1 MKAGFMRM
9 GEAVVSSEG
18 AMEMEMER
26 EMEMEKEKN
35 GSSKVVRWEKFMP
48 RTVLRVLLVEA
59 DDSTRHIITALLRK
73 CSYRVSAVPDGLMA
87 WEALKCQPHNIDLV
101 LTEVDLPSISGFTLL
116 TLVMEHDI
124 CKNIPVIMM
133 SSHDS
138 ISIVLKCMLKGA
150 ADFLIKPVRRNE
162 LRNLWQHV
170 WRRQNLLGGHE
181 PQNSPVLQR
190 KSEATSENNASS
202 NHSSD
207 DAASTQKNKERSE
220 KGSDVQSSCTSP
232 YLEAEGACVQ
242 NMQGLSHKCRSASN
256 LSNID
261 MEKHD
266 EHVKL
271 EKESVKPE
279 IKFGEKLDSSG
290 SEVALSSDAHTSTAS
305 GLDNDSV
312 CVNTSLQGDGVGPES
327 DIGDANDELI
337 EPTCRAIDLI
347 GTFNN
352 HPKYSDGQFI
362 FNDGISKFEFD
373 PHLELSLRNFFPS
386 SSKDQG
392 ADERHTLNHSTASA
406 FSRYDNSKTSSTPFI
421 KFTELKDGSSIS
433 SELVFNQLYENATG
447 NVQPRGA
454 PSSNMTENLTSPVI
468 GQSGQA
474 EVIFPSPQLGFSPV
488 SGVRFDNTRAGYTQV
503 FPPIFYTHS
512 GLPPAWSPKS
522 PCQREQSPFPT
533 CTSAHTNPDIYGLE
547 QGYQRGDGTTSNSI
561 DQAVCEQKD
570 VELLEEM
577 RQGSPAAGQSACS
590 SLCNGLGNNDN
601 NCTDGGLCSRIDE
614 TATLTQAIN
623 KGTAPES
630 MDEGTLFSHDRF
642 RGTDSH
648 RSSQREA
655 ALTKFRLK
663 RKDRCFEKKV
673 RYQSRKKLAEQRPRV
688 KGQFVRQM
696 RNDTTTVAN
705 GAGS

>member
-1 MKAGFMRM
+1 
-9 GEAVVSSEG
+9 
-18 AMEMEMER
+18 MEMEME
-26 EMEMEKEKN
+26 MKKEKN
-35 GSSKVVRWEKFMP
+35 GSSEVVRWEKFMP

-87 WEALKCQPHNIDLV
+87 WEALKGQPHNIDLV

-138 ISIVLKCMLKGA
+138 ICIVLKCMLKGA

-170 WRRQNLLGGHE
+170 WRRQSLLGGHV
-181 PQNSPVLQR
+181 PQNSPVVLR

-207 DAASTQKNKERSE
+207 DTASTLKLKQSSE
-220 KGSDVQSSCTSP
+220 KGSD
-232 YLEAEGACVQ
+232 A
-242 NMQGLSHKCRSASN
+242 QGLSHKCRSASN

-271 EKESVKPE
+271 EKESIKPE
-279 IKFGEKLDSSG
+279 IKSGEKLDRSE

-305 GLDNDSV
+305 GVENDSV
-312 CVNTSLQGDGVGPES
+312 CVKTSLQGDGVGPER
-327 DIGDANDELI
+327 DIGDANLTRGIHGCNDELI
-337 EPTCRAIDLI
+337 EPTIQAIDLI

-352 HPKYSDGQFI
+352 HPMSSDEQCI
-362 FNDGISKFEFD
+362 FNDGINKFEFD
-373 PHLELSLRNFFPS
+373 PHLELSLRNFCPS
-386 SSKDQG
+386 CSSDQG
-392 ADERHTLNHSTASA
+392 AIERQTLNHSNASA
-406 FSRYDNSKTSSTPFI
+406 FSRYDNSKTSSTPFS

-433 SELVFNQLYENATG
+433 SELVFNQLYENASG
-447 NVQPRGA
+447 KVQPRGA

-474 EVIFPSPQLGFSPV
+474 E
-488 SGVRFDNTRAGYTQV
+488 
-503 FPPIFYTHS
+503 S
-512 GLPPAWSPKS
+512 GLPLAWNPKS
-522 PCQREQSPFPT
+522 RCQREQSPFPT
-533 CTSAHTNPDIYGLE
+533 CTSAHSNPDIYGLE

-561 DQAVCEQKD
+561 EQAVCEQKD

-577 RQGSPAAGQSACS
+577 RQDSPADGQSACS

-601 NCTDGGLCSRIDE
+601 SFTIGGPCSRIDE
-614 TATLTQAIN
+614 NATLTRAIN

-630 MDEGTLFSHDRF
+630 MNEGTLFSHDRF

-648 RSSQREA
+648 RTSQREA

-673 RYQSRKKLAEQRPRV
+673 RYQSRKNLAEQRPRV
-688 KGQFVRQM
+688 KGQFVRQT

>member
-1 MKAGFMRM
+1 M

-18 AMEMEMER
+18 AMEMEME
-26 EMEMEKEKN
+26 KEKN
-35 GSSKVVRWEKFMP
+35 GSSEVVRWEKFMP

-87 WEALKCQPHNIDLV
+87 WEALKAQPHNIDLV

-138 ISIVLKCMLKGA
+138 ICIVLKCMLKGA

-170 WRRQNLLGGHE
+170 WRRQSLLGGHV
-181 PQNSPVLQR
+181 PQNPLVVQR

-207 DAASTQKNKERSE
+207 DTTSTPKLKQSSE
-220 KGSDVQSSCTSP
+220 KGSD
-232 YLEAEGACVQ
+232 A
-242 NMQGLSHKCRSASN
+242 QGLSHKCRSASN

-271 EKESVKPE
+271 EKESIKPE
-279 IKFGEKLDSSG
+279 IKFGEKLDRSG

-305 GLDNDSV
+305 GVENDSV
-312 CVNTSLQGDGVGPES
+312 CVKTSLQGDGVGPES
-327 DIGDANDELI
+327 DIGDANLTRGIHGCNDELI
-337 EPTCRAIDLI
+337 EPTSRAIDLI

-352 HPKYSDGQFI
+352 HPTSSDGQCI
-362 FNDGISKFEFD
+362 FNDGINKFEFD

-392 ADERHTLNHSTASA
+392 ATERHNLNHSTASA
-406 FSRYDNSKTSSTPFI
+406 FSRYDNSKTSSTPFS

-447 NVQPRGA
+447 KVQPRGA
-454 PSSNMTENLTSPVI
+454 PSSNRTENLTSPVI

-474 EVIFPSPQLGFSPV
+474 EVIFPSPILPSPQLGFSPV
-488 SGVRFDNTRAGYTQV
+488 SGVRFDNTRAGYTQA
-503 FPPIFYTHS
+503 FPPIFYTQS
-512 GLPPAWSPKS
+512 GLPPAWSPQS
-522 PCQREQSPFPT
+522 LCQREQSPFPT
-533 CTSAHTNPDIYGLE
+533 CTSAHSNPDIYGLE

-577 RQGSPAAGQSACS
+577 RQGSPADGQSACS

-601 NCTDGGLCSRIDE
+601 SCTSGGPCSRIDE
-614 TATLTQAIN
+614 ISTLTQAIN

-630 MDEGTLFSHDRF
+630 MNEGTLLSHDRF

-673 RYQSRKKLAEQRPRV
+673 RYQSRKNLAEQRPRV
-688 KGQFVRQM
+688 KGQFVRQT
-696 RNDTTTVAN
+696 RNNTTTMAN

>member
-1 MKAGFMRM
+1 MRM

-18 AMEMEMER
+18 AMEMDM
-26 EMEMEKEKN
+26 EKN
-35 GSSKVVRWEKFMP
+35 GSSEVVRWEKFMP

-87 WEALKCQPHNIDLV
+87 WEALKGQPHNIDLV

-116 TLVMEHDI
+116 SLVTEHDI

-162 LRNLWQHV
+162 LRNLWQHA
-170 WRRQNLLGGHE
+170 WRRQSLLGGHE
-181 PQNSPVLQR
+181 LQNSPVLQH
-190 KSEATSENNASS
+190 KSATSENNASS

-207 DAASTQKNKERSE
+207 DAASAQKNKERSE

-232 YLEAEGACVQ
+232 YLEAESACLQ
-242 NMQGLSHKCRSASN
+242 NMQGLSHKCKSASN
-256 LSNID
+256 LCNID

-279 IKFGEKLDSSG
+279 IKFGEKLDRSG
-290 SEVALSSDAHTSTAS
+290 SEVVLSSDARTSTAS
-305 GLDNDSV
+305 GLENDSV
-312 CVNTSLQGDGVGPES
+312 CVKTSLQGDGVGPES

-337 EPTCRAIDLI
+337 EPTSRAIDLI

-352 HPKYSDGQFI
+352 CPKSSDGQFI
-362 FNDGISKFEFD
+362 FNHGISKFDFD
-373 PHLELSLRNFFPS
+373 PHLDLSLRNFFPR

-392 ADERHTLNHSTASA
+392 ADERHTLNHSTSSA
-406 FSRYDNSKTSSTPFI
+406 FYRYDNSKTSPMPFI
-421 KFTELKDGSSIS
+421 KFTELRDGSSIS

-447 NVQPRGA
+447 NVQSHGA
-454 PSSNMTENLTSPVI
+454 TSSNLTENLTSPVI

-533 CTSAHTNPDIYGLE
+533 CTSAHSNPDIYGLE

-570 VELLEEM
+570 VEILEEM
-577 RQGSPAAGQSACS
+577 KQGSPATGQSACS
-590 SLCNGLGNNDN
+590 SLCNGLNNDN
-601 NCTDGGLCSRIDE
+601 SCTDGGPCSRMDE
-614 TATLTQAIN
+614 NTTFTQAIN
-623 KGTAPES
+623 KSTAPES
-630 MDEGTLFSHDRF
+630 MNEGTLFSHDRF

-688 KGQFVRQM
+688 KGQFVRQTQ
-696 RNDTTTVAN
+696 NDTTTVAN
-705 GAGS
+705 GTGSCY